1 MPRFA
6 YEAVNATGRTVTG
19 VEEASSGDEAERA
32 LRDRGLRPL
41 AVDVD
46 DGRAELESPGRTGRR
61 ADVAGAFRYLSTLLE
76 AGFPLD
82 RALGTVRGLVG
93 REDVA
98 EALAEVRRSVRSGD
112 TLSDALEGRDDVFPR
127 LAVGMVG
134 AGERG
139 GRLADA
145 LGRLARHLEREEE
158 LRSRVVSALLYPALM
173 AGVGGTALLVLV
185 FYVLPKFVGILE
197 EAGASLPTSTAML
210 LGATDFLGRWWL
222 PLTVGVLALGGA
234 AAAWARSE
242 RGRARLSATMLRLPV
257 LGPLRRRMAA
267 VRFGRSLGQLL
278 ESGLPIV
285 PALDAAAS
293 SLADP
298 AAASEV
304 EAARGRVRAGR
315 GLADALR
322 QGHAFPPLFLRM
334 TELGEEGG
342 RLPEM
347 LGRAADVAEEE
358 LERRLERLVRLV
370 EPAMVV
376 LFGLVVGF
384 VALSLLQAIYGVRL
398 QSF

>member
-6 YEAVNATGRTVTG
+6 YEAVNAAGRTVSG
-19 VEEASSGDEAERA
+19 VQEAASGEEAERE

-41 AVDVD
+41 SVDAD
-46 DGRAELESPGRTGRR
+46 DGRGELASSGRTGRR

-82 RALGTVRGLVG
+82 RALGTVRGLAG

-98 EALAEVRRSVRSGD
+98 GALAEVREGVRSGD
-112 TLSDALEGRDDVFPR
+112 TLSEALEEQQDIFPR
-127 LAVGMVG
+127 LAVGMVR

-145 LGRLARHLEREEE
+145 LSRLARHLEREEE
-158 LRSRVVSALLYPALM
+158 LRSRVVSALLYPAIM

-185 FYVLPKFVGILE
+185 FYVLPRFVGILE

-222 PLTVGVLALGGA
+222 PLAVAGLALGGA

-242 RGRARLSATMLRLPV
+242 RGRAQLSAAALRLPV
-257 LGPLRRRMAA
+257 IGPLRRRMAA
-267 VRFGRSLGQLL
+267 ARFGRSLGQLL

-285 PALDAAAS
+285 PALEAAAA

-315 GLADALR
+315 SLADALR
-322 QGHAFPPLFLRM
+322 RGRAFPPLFLRM

>member
-6 YEAVNATGRTVTG
+6 YEAVNAAGRTVTG
-19 VEEASSGDEAERA
+19 VQEAPSGDEVERA

-41 AVDVD
+41 SLDVD
-46 DGRAELESPGRTGRR
+46 DGRGELEAVGRTGRR
-61 ADVAGAFRYLSTLLE
+61 ADVAGAFRYLATLLE

-93 REDVA
+93 RDDVA
-98 EALAEVRRSVRSGD
+98 AALSEVREGVRSGD
-112 TLSDALEGRDDVFPR
+112 TLSEALEDREDVFPR
-127 LAVGMVG
+127 IAVGMVR

-139 GRLADA
+139 GRLAEA

-158 LRSRVVSALLYPALM
+158 LRSRVLSALLYPALM

-197 EAGASLPTSTAML
+197 ETGAALPTSTALL

-222 PLTVGVLALGGA
+222 PLLLGVLGLGSA
-234 AAAWARSE
+234 VAAWARSE
-242 RGRARLSATMLRLPV
+242 RGRARISAALLRLPV
-257 LGPLRRRMAA
+257 VGPLRRRMAA
-267 VRFGRSLGQLL
+267 ARFGRSLAELL

-285 PALDAAAS
+285 PALEAAS
-293 SLADP
+293 ASLADP
-298 AAASEV
+298 AAADEV
-304 EAARGRVRAGR
+304 EAARRSVRAGR
-315 GLADALR
+315 GLTEALR
-322 QGHAFPPLFLRM
+322 QGRAFPPLFLRM

-347 LGRAADVAEEE
+347 LRRAAAVAEEE

-376 LFGLVVGF
+376 LFGVVVGF

>member
-6 YEAVNATGRTVTG
+6 YEAVNAAGRTVTG
-19 VEEASSGDEAERA
+19 VQEAPSGDEAERA

-41 AVDVD
+41 ALDVD
-46 DGRAELESPGRTGRR
+46 DGRGELEDVGRTGRR
-61 ADVAGAFRYLSTLLE
+61 ADVAGAFRYLATLLE

-93 REDVA
+93 RDDVA
-98 EALAEVRRSVRSGD
+98 AALSEVREGVRSGD
-112 TLSDALEGRDDVFPR
+112 TLSEALEDREDVFPR
-127 LAVGMVG
+127 IAVGMVR

-139 GRLADA
+139 GRLAEA

-158 LRSRVVSALLYPALM
+158 LRSRVLSALLYPALM

-197 EAGASLPTSTAML
+197 ETGAALPTSTALL

-222 PLTVGVLALGGA
+222 PLLLGVLGLGGA
-234 AAAWARSE
+234 VAAWARSE
-242 RGRARLSATMLRLPV
+242 RGRARISAALLRLPV
-257 LGPLRRRMAA
+257 VGPLRRRMAA
-267 VRFGRSLGQLL
+267 ARFGRSLAELL

-285 PALDAAAS
+285 SALDAASA

-298 AAASEV
+298 AAADDV
-304 EAARGRVRAGR
+304 EAARRRVRAGR

-322 QGHAFPPLFLRM
+322 QGRAFPPLFLRM

-376 LFGLVVGF
+376 LFGVVVGF